1 MKMTRL
7 RQIDVPDF
15 GDPGSQ
21 PDIPCETFAR
31 RANAAYERA
40 GFDWLVVYADR
51 EHLGNIAFL
60 TGFEPRFEEA
70 LLLLGSGGRRILL
83 TGNESQ
89 SYAPLA
95 RLPDLQVLVAQSLSL
110 MAQDR
115 TSHPRLSDRLRDAGL
130 STGDSVG
137 LIGWKYLERYERDGD
152 GDTFFVPS
160 VYVSAIRQVIG
171 SGGALHD
178 ATPVMM
184 HPETGLRS
192 IVDADQ
198 IAAWE
203 WSAMRASQAVWRIV
217 NGARDGDSEFIAAS
231 RMSYQGDPINCHVM
245 LASASGRNPVIGLRS
260 PTARMIQRGDGV
272 TTAIGFWGALSSR
285 AGLFDTGNDAFLKL
299 ATSYFD
305 GLKCWY
311 DVADIGVAGG
321 VLYDAVV
328 AKLAEGGLRSALN
341 PGHLTGH
348 EEWMNSPIR
357 PGSNEPIASG
367 MPFQVDVIPV
377 PMPGSWALNCEDA
390 VAFADENLRAE
401 LSARHPA
408 AMVRIEARRAFM
420 ANHLGVDVKPSILP
434 LSSTPLCLPPFW
446 LKSDHL
452 IVAG

>member
-1 MKMTRL
+1 MTRL
-7 RQIDVPDF
+7 RKIDLPDF
-15 GDPGSQ
+15 GDAGAQ
-21 PDIPCETFAR
+21 PDIPSATYAK
-31 RANAAYERA
+31 RANEAYQRA

-51 EHLGNIAFL
+51 EHLGNMAFL

-70 LLLLGSGGRRILL
+70 LLLLGPGGRRVLL
-83 TGNESQ
+83 TGNESE

-115 TSHPRLSDRLRDAGL
+115 TQHPRLSGRLRDAGIGV
-130 STGDSVG
+130 GDSVG
-137 LIGWKYLERYERDGD
+137 LVGWKYLERFEHDGGGD
-152 GDTFFVPS
+152 GFFVPA
-160 VYVSAIRQVIG
+160 VHVSAIRQAIG
-171 SGGALHD
+171 PNGALHD

-192 IVDADQ
+192 RIDADQ

-203 WSAMRASQAVWRIV
+203 WSATRVSQAVWAIV
-217 NGARDGDSEFIAAS
+217 SGARDGDTEFMTAS
-231 RMSYQGDPINCHVM
+231 RMGYQGDPINCHVM
-245 LASASGRNPVIGLRS
+245 MASASGSDPVIGLRS
-260 PTARMIQRGDGV
+260 PTARTIRRGDGV
-272 TTAIGFWGALSSR
+272 TTAVGFWGALSSR
-285 AGLFDTGNDAFLKL
+285 AGLLDTGNDDFLSL

-305 GLKCWY
+305 GLKRWY
-311 DVADIGVAGG
+311 EVADIGVKGG
-321 VLYDAVV
+321 DLHSAVV

-348 EEWMNSPIR
+348 EEWMNSPVR

-377 PMPGSWALNCEDA
+377 PMPGNWALNCEDP
-390 VAFADENLRAE
+390 VTFADENLRAE
-401 LSARHPA
+401 LAARHPETFA
-408 AMVRIEARRAFM
+408 RIEARRAFM
-420 ANHLGVDVKPSILP
+420 RDVIGVEPKPSILP